1 MLYQMAVYQTT
12 LSQVIGEDNYLIL
25 TQDPASQRFLAKKL
39 QQHGHSQK
47 AQFSQ
52 AWCNTLKA
60 TYLQP
65 TKAKKAVTKPTNVK
79 KTTNKKTRKAKV
91 TKKSARIVRSEIDNS
106 DNQDQLDIAQEEVIE
121 PVALP
126 VQPEEKESSFQE
138 PQAPSD
144 RIRVNW
150 EPVKNEVY
158 SY

>member
-1 MLYQMAVYQTT
+1 M
-12 LSQVIGEDNYLIL
+12 
-25 TQDPASQRFLAKKL
+25 
-39 QQHGHSQK
+39 QQHGHSQE

-52 AWCNTLKA
+52 AWCNTLEA

-79 KTTNKKTRKAKV
+79 KTRKAKV
-91 TKKSARIVRSEIDNS
+91 IKKSARIVRSEIDNS
-106 DNQDQLDIAQEEVIE
+106 DNQYQLDIAQEEVIE